1 MNNINQ
7 NIDPPEASPS
17 LLGRAPIR
25 GVGVRRLNNV
35 PKHIAIGLGVSV
47 VALLMYA
54 TIARGN
60 QQYKKTDTSLNAS
73 QTSSP
78 PREIKPEQ
86 NYDIPTASPSN
97 QVENT
102 VTQSE
107 IQTVQVPSVNSTQSP
122 PPVPIENNPSP
133 PTPPSLYSEQWANYK
148 QKQTSANQARESALM
163 AALNAPTNV
172 QSAQNGNSNTSANAT
187 AGLGAI
193 LGSSGANSLSPNTG
207 SGASSNGDNDAEF
220 NGQGAKRNFLQQ
232 RNYASNYSSAVKV
245 PALSPYELKAGS
257 IIPAIM
263 IGGLNSDLPG
273 QIIGQVSENVYDSAT
288 GKHLLIP
295 QGARL
300 VGTYDNSVTSGQS
313 RVLVAWNRII
323 FSDSSSLNLDMMPA
337 SDQSGYAG
345 FNDRV
350 NNHYGKAFGSALLMS
365 AFSAGVQIS
374 QPQAA
379 NGQNISTG
387 QTIAGAIGQQLGQ
400 AGSQIMQRNVRVQ
413 PTLQI
418 RAGYRFNVS
427 VTKDF
432 IINPTKN

>member
-1 MNNINQ
+1 MNNAKPNT
-7 NIDPPEASPS
+7 DSPEASPS

-78 PREIKPEQ
+78 PREIKQEQ
-86 NYDIPTASPSN
+86 NYDIPTAAPSN

-107 IQTVQVPSVNSTQSP
+107 TQTAQVPSINSTQSP
-122 PPVPIENNPSP
+122 PPAPSENVQSPQQPPPSP
-133 PTPPSLYSEQWANYK
+133 YAEQWANYK
-148 QKQTSANQARESALM
+148 QRQTSANQARESALI

-172 QSAQNGNSNTSANAT
+172 QSAQNGNSNTSAKAT
-187 AGLGAI
+187 AGLGAM
-193 LGSSGANSLSPNTG
+193 LGSSGASGLSPNSG

-220 NGQGAKRNFLQQ
+220 NGQNAKRNFLQQ
-232 RNYASNYSSAVKV
+232 RNYASNYSSAVKM

-257 IIPAIM
+257 VIPAIM
-263 IGGLNSDLPG
+263 IGGINSDLPG

-300 VGTYDNSVTSGQS
+300 VGTYDNSVTQGQS

-432 IINPTKN
+432 IINPQ